1 MNTIKIIS
9 LYYISNMSSSTTTT
23 KNVEEKKEPSFVKF
37 LGFLIVSTLAV
48 IIYFG
53 LGAIFLEYAKFYSIY
68 KMNGRF
74 QDQPPYTTKFPY
86 VNMFSKEDPED
97 QNLIY
102 RILHWITNGLIYSFA
117 SGRHML
123 DAIFDY
129 SGKTLKKSPDILKS
143 VVMLFAPLLL
153 IIMTIGSFFVGTF
166 NTLIGLIENG
176 GFIIP
181 TFEELIL
188 LALPLMIPLFIYP
201 GIILT
206 TALVTS
212 GSVGAIQAAMLL
224 GFLLI
229 VPFLTK
235 DTRQGVTNRMV
246 DNKYLILLALS
257 IFTTVSAFISLDK
270 TYGYV
275 TLGMSFAAL
284 IVFIAMRVL

>member
-1 MNTIKIIS
+1 
-9 LYYISNMSSSTTTT
+9 MSSLTTTS
-23 KNVEEKKEPSFVKF
+23 KKVEEKKEPSFGKF

-53 LGAIFLEYAKFYSIY
+53 LGAVFLEYAKFYSIY

-74 QDQPPYTTKFPY
+74 ADKPPYTTIFPY
-86 VNMFSKEDPED
+86 VNMFSKEDPDD

-102 RILHWITNGLIYSFA
+102 RIFHWITKGLIYSFS
-117 SGRHML
+117 SGRYML

-129 SGKTLKKSPDILKS
+129 SGKTIKKGSDIVS
-143 VVMLFAPLLL
+143 SIVMVFAPLLL
-153 IIMTIGSFFVGTF
+153 IVMTIGSFFVGTF

-176 GFIIP
+176 GLIIP

-201 GIILT
+201 GIIIT
-206 TALVTS
+206 TAFITS
-212 GSVGAIQAAMLL
+212 GSVGVVQTAMLL
-224 GFLLI
+224 GFLLL
-229 VPFLTK
+229 VPLINK